1 MEHEITEQ
9 GGVKV
14 VHLHGPID
22 VSRAM
27 ELRDLLGAQID
38 SGAARVLL
46 DMGDVSLI
54 DSSGIGILVT
64 AHRRAAGQG
73 ARFGLAAAGG
83 TVARVFEMTRT
94 NKLLSIYETVDEG
107 VAGLSSDG

>member
-1 MEHEITEQ
+1 MDHEISEQ
-9 GGVKV
+9 GAVKV

-27 ELRDLLGAQID
+27 ELRDLLGGHID
-38 SGAARVLL
+38 SGSARVLL
-46 DMGDVSLI
+46 DLTDVNLI
-54 DSSGIGILVT
+54 DSSGIGILIT

-73 ARFGLAAAGG
+73 GRFGLAGATG

-94 NKLLSIYETVDEG
+94 NKLLSIHDTVEEG
-107 VAGLSSDG
+107 VAALGA

>member
-9 GGVKV
+9 DGVIV

-27 ELRDLLGAQID
+27 ELRDVLGQQIG
-38 SGAARVLL
+38 SPAARVLIDL
-46 DMGDVSLI
+46 SDVTLI

-73 ARFGLAAAGG
+73 ARFGVAGAAG
-83 TVARVFEMTRT
+83 TVNRVFEMTRT
-94 NKLLSIYETVDEG
+94 NKLLSLYGSVEEG
-107 VAGLSSDG
+107 VAGLAA

>member
-1 MEHEITEQ
+1 VDHEISDR

-38 SGAARVLL
+38 SASARVLL
-46 DMGDVSLI
+46 DLSDVTLI

-64 AHRRAAGQG
+64 AHRRADGQG
-73 ARFGLAAAGG
+73 ARFGLAGAAG

-94 NKLLSIYETVDEG
+94 NKLLSLYASVDEG
-107 VAGLSSDG
+107 VADLGG

>member
-1 MEHEITEQ
+1 MDHEISEQ
-9 GGVKV
+9 SGVKV
-14 VHLHGPID
+14 VHLHGPVD

-27 ELRDLLGAQID
+27 ALRDLLGEQID
-38 SGAARVLL
+38 SPSARVLL
-46 DMGDVSLI
+46 DLSDVSLI

-73 ARFGLAAAGG
+73 ARFALAGATG

-94 NKLLSIYETVDEG
+94 DKLLAIHPTVEDG
-107 VAGLSSDG
+107 VGALAS

>member
-1 MEHEITEQ
+1 MDHEISERD
-9 GGVKV
+9 GVKV

-27 ELRDLLGAQID
+27 ELRDLLGSQID
-38 SGAARVLL
+38 SSSARVLVDL
-46 DMGDVSLI
+46 SDVNLI

-64 AHRRAAGQG
+64 AHRRADGQG
-73 ARFGLAAAGG
+73 ARFGLAGATG

-94 NKLLSIYETVDEG
+94 NKLLSLYDSVDAG
-107 VAGLSSDG
+107 VAALSS

>member
-9 GGVKV
+9 EGVKV
-14 VHLHGPID
+14 VHLHGPVD

-38 SGAARVLL
+38 SPAARVLL
-46 DMGDVSLI
+46 DLSDVSLI

-64 AHRRAAGQG
+64 AHRRADGQG
-73 ARFGLAAAGG
+73 ARFGLAGATG

-94 NKLLSIYETVDEG
+94 NKLLSLYDNVEDG
-107 VAGLSSDG
+107 VAGLGG

>member
-1 MEHEITEQ
+1 MDHEITEQ
-9 GGVKV
+9 DGVKI

-38 SGAARVLL
+38 SPSARVLL
-46 DMGDVSLI
+46 DLGDVTLI

-64 AHRRAAGQG
+64 AHRRADGQG
-73 ARFGLAAAGG
+73 ARFGLAGATG

-94 NKLLSIYETVDEG
+94 NKLLSLHDTVAEG
-107 VAGLSSDG
+107 VAALSG

>member
-1 MEHEITEQ
+1 VEHEITEQ

-14 VHLHGPID
+14 VHLHGPVD

-38 SGAARVLL
+38 SPAARVLL
-46 DMGDVSLI
+46 DLSDVSLI

-64 AHRRAAGQG
+64 AHRRADGQG
-73 ARFGLAAAGG
+73 ARFGLAGATG

-94 NKLLSIYETVDEG
+94 NKLLSLYDNVEDG
-107 VAGLSSDG
+107 VAGLGG

>member
-1 MEHEITEQ
+1 MDHEISEQ
-9 GGVKV
+9 SGVRV

-22 VSRAM
+22 VSKAM

-38 SGAARVLL
+38 SASARVLL
-46 DMGDVSLI
+46 DLSDVTLI

-64 AHRRAAGQG
+64 AHRRADGQG
-73 ARFGLAAAGG
+73 ARFALAGAAG

-94 NKLLSIYETVDEG
+94 NKLLSLYDNVEEG
-107 VAGLSSDG
+107 VAALSG

>member
-9 GGVKV
+9 GGVTV

-22 VSRAM
+22 VSRAL
-27 ELRDLLGAQID
+27 ELRELLGVQID
-38 SGAARVLL
+38 SATARVLVDL
-46 DMGDVSLI
+46 GDVTLI

-64 AHRRAAGQG
+64 AHRRAEGQG
-73 ARFGLAAAGG
+73 ARFALAGATG

-94 NKLLSIYETVDEG
+94 NKLLAIHDTVDEG
-107 VAGLSSDG
+107 VAALGD

>member
-1 MEHEITEQ
+1 MDHEISEQ
-9 GGVKV
+9 SGVRV

-22 VSRAM
+22 VSKAM

-38 SGAARVLL
+38 SASARVLL
-46 DMGDVSLI
+46 DLSDVTLI

-64 AHRRAAGQG
+64 AHRRADGQG
-73 ARFGLAAAGG
+73 ARFGLAGAAG

-94 NKLLSIYETVDEG
+94 NKLLALYDNVEEG
-107 VAGLSSDG
+107 VAALSG

>member
-1 MEHEITEQ
+1 VDHEISERD
-9 GGVKV
+9 GVRV
-14 VHLHGPID
+14 VQLHGPID

-38 SGAARVLL
+38 SPAARVLL
-46 DMGDVSLI
+46 DLSDVSLI

-64 AHRRAAGQG
+64 AHRRADSQG
-73 ARFGLAAAGG
+73 ARFGLAGATG

-94 NKLLSIYETVDEG
+94 NKLLSIYDDVDEG
-107 VAGLSSDG
+107 VSGLGG

>member
-1 MEHEITEQ
+1 MDHEISER
-9 GGVKV
+9 GGVRV

-38 SGAARVLL
+38 SPAARVLL
-46 DMGDVSLI
+46 DLSDVTLI

-64 AHRRAAGQG
+64 AHRRADGQG
-73 ARFGLAAAGG
+73 ARFGLAGAAG

-94 NKLLSIYETVDEG
+94 NKLLSLYETVDEG
-107 VAGLSSDG
+107 VADLGS

>member
-9 GGVKV
+9 DGVRI

-22 VSRAM
+22 VSSAM
-27 ELRDLLGAQID
+27 ALRELLGAQID
-38 SGAARVLL
+38 SPSARVLL
-46 DMGDVSLI
+46 DLSDVALI

-64 AHRRAAGQG
+64 AHRRADTQG
-73 ARFGLAAAGG
+73 ARFALAGAAG

-94 NKLLSIYETVDEG
+94 NKLLSIHETVEQG
-107 VAGLSSDG
+107 VAALSA

>member
-1 MEHEITEQ
+1 MDHEISERD
-9 GGVKV
+9 GVKV

-27 ELRDLLGAQID
+27 TLRDLLGAQID
-38 SGAARVLL
+38 SPAARVLL
-46 DMGDVSLI
+46 DLTDVSLI

-64 AHRRAAGQG
+64 AHRRADSQG
-73 ARFGLAAAGG
+73 ARFGLAGATG

-107 VAGLSSDG
+107 VTGLGG

>member
-1 MEHEITEQ
+1 MEHEITDH

-22 VSRAM
+22 VSRSM
-27 ELRDLLGAQID
+27 ELRELLGAQID
-38 SGAARVLL
+38 SAAARVLL
-46 DMGDVSLI
+46 DLSDVTLI

-64 AHRRAAGQG
+64 AHRRADGQG
-73 ARFGLAAAGG
+73 ARFALAGAAG

-94 NKLLSIYETVDEG
+94 NKLLAIHDTVDEG
-107 VAGLSSDG
+107 IAALAS